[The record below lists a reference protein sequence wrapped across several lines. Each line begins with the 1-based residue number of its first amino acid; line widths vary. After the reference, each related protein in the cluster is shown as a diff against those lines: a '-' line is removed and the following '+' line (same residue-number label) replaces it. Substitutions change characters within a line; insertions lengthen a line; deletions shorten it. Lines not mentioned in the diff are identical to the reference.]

1 MDLQLYEISTM
12 VTDAKK
18 RKNQKKKLKNKQK
31 RASLVSGSTSDE
43 PITQDKPLSQS
54 ISAPESVEKAHSTS
68 HVSSTSIDSQLDEGS
83 EELLDNKVSHNE
95 HSVLVASN
103 QLLKDAS
110 FEENPIAH
118 KNMILPEEHIVPEVP
133 ETTVEKLSVP
143 PFEEEMKDA
152 EIQESTT
159 SQIEQEVTAIPQSYP
174 KADAEEPE
182 DQSDVQ
188 HGPVN
193 PEAQTEAQYSPH
205 EPIAEQMED
214 PEVQEIVAEPEVET
228 EAGYSPEEPVV
239 EQVAESEVHHGPVD
253 PEAQTEAQYSPHE
266 PVAEQME
273 DPEVQEIVA
282 EPEVETEAGYS
293 PEEPVAEQVAEPE
306 VQHAPVDPEA
316 HFEIQYSSTE
326 PKVREPVSEAATEV
340 NAQPETQYFSKESM
354 TESIQKDTESSL
366 NENIVELSQ
375 ETPGASN
382 VNTSVLAVQ
391 NSEHVTTVADSHI
404 EDLFGNNDAH
414 EGSDFFAAI
423 GTNPTPAPTT
433 QDSLATNSE
442 PGVSV
447 PSNAFTE
454 HSKLVNDA
462 KNEVSEL
469 FSSSSDNNVDDS
481 WLNQTE
487 QQKPQGQDNSSGN
500 SINNEK
506 LTSPQTSTVRPNIDA
521 IFDDDSDLLPSDDD
535 AHLEEVL
542 KPELNSSAG
551 QNEDD
556 AQDDQETSIH
566 NDKIAG
572 DELFSGLNE
581 EDHESLPWENEPSV
595 AQNTRASSEGPA
607 KFSFLDNDND
617 LLDDEDSLLDSDEN
631 ESINLS
637 SIEKKSEK
645 NRNYVPSVTSSSTSH
660 VNPHQY
666 QPHGNPYEPKIG
678 LGANMQQQ
686 GVSISQSSS
695 YAYPANP
702 ASVPVVPG
710 VVKPKLINNFD
721 TPNASNH
728 NVLDLQKKLD
738 EAKHKT
744 DAYDFPLD
752 LVKQDIKRGKPVRV
766 TSPIFSSKQTSFPS
780 SASQKSSVVPPVRT
794 LSTNHNS
801 PKPQKPF
808 YAELPINEIKP
819 TRAAPVR
826 VASQNNYAPT
836 LLSKASS
843 SSVLSVPGH
852 QRINSAEPPVNP
864 YAPKLQSETVN
875 SQVTPNIGQHG
886 MGNVAVPNSFG
897 TVRSPYGNNPEQQNE
912 TIPPSGRG
920 PINPYAPVSN
930 NVPVST
936 VKSTPYS
943 PSQPMKSSTRNNLS
957 ISSTGSFKGKPSLTV
972 PIPLPGES
980 STYNFP
986 ATSVTNGPSQ
996 GISNISTNVPAV
1008 LSPNSA
1014 SSVNSTR
1021 RTHARSNSSIYA
1033 PANHAHSSKYA
1044 PTVQPQFQQQQ
1055 QQYQNHPQLS
1065 HQQQQQQP
1073 SLPSGGAVLAPNLPI
1088 HGLTSYPQPDIT
1100 TIKPPH
1106 MNTVTTNEITSNA
1119 PRHVDNS
1126 YIMRR
1131 QFPIFHWGKSSK
1143 IVSALP
1149 TSQGYMSGVEPKIES
1164 INILT
1169 HDSVISLDKTLEQYP
1184 GPLIRGKSK
1193 VKDIVKW
1200 IEIYLEESKNR
1211 GASDLIVLLE
1221 ILKLR
1226 LEPNYSF
1233 KNVNNVLYD
1242 SSVLLPYLSQPF
1254 TSRISEPNAY
1264 KLDNASLVRILT
1276 LLQTGA
1282 HDDALKLSLDLKDY
1296 AMSLLLGS
1304 ILGKDKWSSVV
1315 DQYLTQEFEEGSDND
1330 ISSIYLLG
1338 TIFQVFIGNSKKVI
1352 DSFRTSPQKMEW
1364 ASNNWRLLLSCV
1376 LNNVDEVSSN
1386 GPLSPLVVEFLLQYG
1401 EFLVGR
1407 QLLIPASIAFILADI
1422 PMSEEPLIPGST
1434 ITFEAIG
1441 SANAF
1446 ESLMLSEIYE
1456 FSYKQKDSSF
1466 SGFTSLATQ
1475 KIIHAAALSDYG
1487 LNALATKYLD
1497 TVQGLLKL
1505 LPKNTEASLNILR
1518 FIEDISNQLS
1528 SNSIGWLGK
1537 PKLSSVW
1544 GQLDKSF
1551 NKFIGGDT
1559 DIDEQEAIGVE
1570 EKVFEKFTP
1579 TTSRNPSM
1587 VDLSQSAAY
1596 FTPALNR
1603 SHISQPHS
1611 TTNSAMKAPLKKN
1624 SSSIMPSRDL
1634 SSKYGPPETRHLISY
1649 KGETHGH
1656 VSNPDSSYGNP
1667 SMPGLNKPV
1676 QFESPYGTRNPQI
1689 HQHESPYHPRMN
1701 SSSDS
1706 HLPLLTQP
1714 TFPIS
1719 KHAHSNSNSSASSYK
1734 EQLHPV
1740 KPPLHRVS
1748 SSNIQS
1754 TVKQTYPAKN
1764 QTSNSSKTLPLES
1777 LFDET
1782 VTTNS
1787 TNDSA
1792 RTSVVAPSQS
1802 YEERNQLPVDE
1813 VVEEIEHEI
1822 DAELDELQHSEFSD
1836 DNISRN
1842 MEENVRSDFRPD
1854 FESISNAPPVLTSH
1868 KNGEEQSQSEA
1879 TSSTSL
1885 KNGHSR
1891 QPSIP
1896 KVEPLNPYAPKAKES
1911 SFSGVGKR
1919 SKNPYAPSSVSHT
1932 GSSVSDIRNRSP
1944 HVADASPPVESSPR
1958 WTNSENTPDNYN
1970 PPNRAAY
1977 ENVNNRESDIVW
1989 ENNLKD
1995 SSSRAF
2001 TPPIA
2006 ESRENSMLVTG
2017 LPPHLQENSSELPLS
2032 EIKDPVIRPVKS
2044 SSVTPLIVDDEDN
2057 EEYYDDVVEDTD
2069 DDDEEQISI
2078 SSIKKEMSDNR
2089 IKENQKQQQQQQQQ
2103 QQKDIDEVE
2112 PLSDEEDTKKADD
2125 KKKQHQASSGW
2136 LGWFK
2141 KDPNEKKPIKA
2152 KLGHKNNF
2160 YYDEKLKRWINK
2172 DATEEEKVKVATPPP
2187 PPPIVKRK
2195 ISQTPEIKPRQ
2206 GSVVGG
2212 PALRTAHA
2220 VMPTNPLTGKPLDPI
2235 KDLTDT
2241 VKPEENSPPS
2251 SPPPTL
2257 MNSTVKLSG
2266 TKANGLDDLMAL
2278 AGGPNSGHST
2288 RRKKRSTR
2296 GYVNVMEKL

>member
-1 MDLQLYEISTM
+1 M

-133 ETTVEKLSVP
+133 ETTVEKPSVP

-152 EIQESTT
+152 EIQESTP
-159 SQIEQEVTAIPQSYP
+159 SQIEQEVTAIPESYP

-182 DQSDVQ
+182 DQS
-188 HGPVN
+188 
-193 PEAQTEAQYSPH
+193 
-205 EPIAEQMED
+205 
-214 PEVQEIVAEPEVET
+214 EVQ
-228 EAGYSPEEPVV
+228 
-239 EQVAESEVHHGPVD
+239 HGPVD

-282 EPEVETEAGYS
+282 EPEVETEVRYS

-316 HFEIQYSSTE
+316 HFESQYSSTE
-326 PKVREPVSEAATEV
+326 PKVHEPVSEAATEV

-414 EGSDFFAAI
+414 EGSDFFVAI

-447 PSNAFTE
+447 PSKAFTE

-542 KPELNSSAG
+542 KPELNSSVG

-556 AQDDQETSIH
+556 VQDDQETSIH

-572 DELFSGLNE
+572 DELFN
-581 EDHESLPWENEPSV
+581 
-595 AQNTRASSEGPA
+595 
-607 KFSFLDNDND
+607 NDND

-686 GVSISQSSS
+686 GVPISQSSS

-780 SASQKSSVVPPVRT
+780 SASQKSSVLPPVRT

-864 YAPKLQSETVN
+864 YAPKLQSEPVN
-875 SQVTPNIGQHG
+875 SQVAPNIGQHG
-886 MGNVAVPNSFG
+886 MGNVTVPNSFG
-897 TVRSPYGNNPEQQNE
+897 TVRSPYGNNPEQQSE

-1106 MNTVTTNEITSNA
+1106 MNTVTTNEITNNA

-1149 TSQGYMSGVEPKIES
+1149 TSQGYMSGVELKIES

-1764 QTSNSSKTLPLES
+1764 QTSNSSKALPLES

-1787 TNDSA
+1787 TDDSA

-1802 YEERNQLPVDE
+1802 YEEHNQLPVDE

-1842 MEENVRSDFRPD
+1842 MEQNVGSDFRPD

-1868 KNGEEQSQSEA
+1868 KNGEEQSQTEA

-1891 QPSIP
+1891 QSSIP

-1911 SFSGVGKR
+1911 SFSGVAKR

-1932 GSSVSDIRNRSP
+1932 GSSVSNIRNRSP
-1944 HVADASPPVESSPR
+1944 HVADTSPPVESSPR

-1989 ENNLKD
+1989 ENKLKD

-2006 ESRENSMLVTG
+2006 ESRENSMLVTV

-2089 IKENQKQQQQQQQQ
+2089 IKENQKQQQQQQ

-2241 VKPEENSPPS
+2241 VKPEQNSPPS

-2278 AGGPNSGHST
+2278 AGGPNSGQST